1 MDIKI
6 GDKVRFLNEVGGG
19 IVSGFQGKDI
29 VLVEDEDGF
38 DIPMLKGQ
46 VVVIE
51 TNENNFVRKSA
62 PKPAPVTTPPSPQ
75 KTEAATRPSMKAA
88 LAEAAN
94 ASENTPDADPAESP
108 IAFKAKPV
116 ERKNGDRLNI
126 YLGFIPENVKELSST
141 RFEAYVVNDSNF
153 YLSLFFA
160 NSEGA
165 AWHARWQGIIE
176 PNKKVLLETFDRSQL
191 NDLERL
197 CIQCIAW
204 KQDKT
209 FALKPAVN
217 VELRL
222 DLVKFYKL
230 HVFQP
235 SPFFREAALI
245 YDIVRNDQPI
255 RQVFVDAKEVL
266 DAITSVEEEDVEE
279 QDSDAQQDERALRQ
293 QTKEDLKRAKAAYK
307 QSQRHFGKDVLE
319 VDLHISALLDNT
331 TGLSNAVLLN
341 TQLTEFRTVMDRYIK
356 KKGQQI
362 VFIHG
367 KGEGVLRNAIVQELQ
382 RRYRTCLWQDASFRE
397 YGFGATLVTIK

>member
-38 DIPMLKGQ
+38 DIPMLKGE
-46 VVVIE
+46 VVVID
-51 TNENNFVRKSA
+51 TNANNFERKSA
-62 PKPAPVTTPPSPQ
+62 PKPKPAP
-75 KTEAATRPSMKAA
+75 AATTAPKPEAVTRQSMKAA

-94 ASENTPDADPAESP
+94 DTDDAPDTDPADGP
-108 IAFKAKPV
+108 VTYKAKPQ
-116 ERKNGDRLNI
+116 ERKNGDRLNVF
-126 YLGFIPENVKELSST
+126 LGFIPENVKELTST

-160 NSEGA
+160 NAEGA
-165 AWHARWQGIIE
+165 AWHARWQGTIE
-176 PNKKVLLETFDRSQL
+176 PNTKVLIETFDRSQL

-197 CIQCIAW
+197 SIQCIAW

-209 FALKPAVN
+209 FALKPAIG

-230 HVFQP
+230 HVFQA
-235 SPFFREAALI
+235 SPFFREPALI
-245 YDIVRNDQPI
+245 YDIVRDDQPI
-255 RQVFVDAKEVL
+255 RQVLVEAKDVL
-266 DAITSVEEEDVEE
+266 DAITSIQEEVKE
-279 QDSDAQQDERALRQ
+279 ERANAPQADKPMRT
-293 QTKEDLKRAKAAYK
+293 QTKDDLRRAKAEYR

-319 VDLHISALLDNT
+319 VDLHIKALLDNIE
-331 TGLSNAVLLN
+331 GLSASVLLN

-367 KGEGVLRNAIVQELQ
+367 KGEGVLREAIIKELQ